1 MAGAAHDQIAR
12 RLLNF
17 SVFAGRAGLV
27 HVPWQVLEEAFSWK
41 GIDAEAHR
49 LARKIGYIADG
60 ARDGHCF
67 MPIALLVS
75 MMPEAVVEKFEWLT
89 GDVDGTAAN
98 LRERSLA
105 ALFASHGERNREL
118 LLLRLGLLEGRKW
131 TLAELADRYSIS
143 RERVRQ
149 IERRFMRRLWNPIN
163 KAAMLALLCSCVL
176 ENRGSL
182 VFKAKDAAFIA
193 ARTLELP
200 TLELIDGRVVI
211 GLSEAYLGLVYKAPA
226 ELTVIPGKLAKLLE
240 EAGVAMASDDLRTL
254 AESLSAEARRGLR
267 SLNDR
272 LVIVMRMMGRPA
284 HYSEIA
290 QFHDRVFPERQIS
303 PRSVHNAL
311 LKHPD
316 IVPTGALG
324 EYALREWGFTE
335 RPSRRRKR
343 ACMQA
348 A

>member
-1 MAGAAHDQIAR
+1 
-12 RLLNF
+12 
-17 SVFAGRAGLV
+17 
-27 HVPWQVLEEAFSWK
+27 
-41 GIDAEAHR
+41 
-49 LARKIGYIADG
+49 
-60 ARDGHCF
+60 
-67 MPIALLVS
+67 
-75 MMPEAVVEKFEWLT
+75 
-89 GDVDGTAAN
+89 
-98 LRERSLA
+98 
-105 ALFASHGERNREL
+105 
-118 LLLRLGLLEGRKW
+118 
-131 TLAELADRYSIS
+131 
-143 RERVRQ
+143 
-149 IERRFMRRLWNPIN
+149 
-163 KAAMLALLCSCVL
+163 VL

-211 GLSEAYLGLVYKAPA
+211 GLSEAYLGLIYKAPA
-226 ELTVIPGKLAKLLE
+226 ELTVIPGRLMDLLV

-272 LVIVMRMMGRPA
+272 LVIVMRIMGRPA

-290 QFHDRVFPERQIS
+290 QFHDHLFPERQVS